1 MVCILIIDVKI
12 IVEKHWLSMAGKIH
26 YIHIHISVGATKR
39 KTSTNF
45 EVINEKVI
53 NKAVTA
59 TLGFTL

>member
-1 MVCILIIDVKI
+1 MVCIIDVKI

-26 YIHIHISVGATKR
+26 TYPYQCGATKR

-45 EVINEKVI
+45 EVINEKAI

>member
-1 MVCILIIDVKI
+1 MVCISIIDVKI
-12 IVEKHWLSMAGKIH
+12 IVEKHWLPMAGKIH
-26 YIHIHISVGATKR
+26 GYIHISVGATKC

-45 EVINEKVI
+45 EVINEKAI